1 MLYIGDD
8 QECRIMLYRIA
19 RRLDNTQLEVASN
32 GRAGRLLALSRSP
45 NLILLDSHLPD
56 CDAHDLMTY
65 FGRAAL
71 RATVPLAVVSAEE
84 NDRVKFIRG
93 GAVSFL
99 TKPLRIAEVE
109 RSVMT
114 LLEVFSAR

>member
-1 MLYIGDD
+1 
-8 QECRIMLYRIA
+8 MLYRIA

-45 NLILLDSHLPD
+45 HLILLDSHLPD
-56 CDAHDLMTY
+56 CDAHDLMSY

-71 RATVPLAVVSAEE
+71 RATVPLAVVSGEE
-84 NDRVKFIRG
+84 NDRIRFIRG

-109 RSVMT
+109 RSIMT
-114 LLEVFSAR
+114 LLEVFSDR